1 LRGIL
6 IPHSKKSPREA
17 LASLL
22 KLIPLS
28 FEGEGDT
35 GGEVANYPIP
45 LLFSSFCHKKPQP
58 SSGSWWIGRI
68 KNQVKRR

>member
-35 GGEVANYPIP
+35 GGEVANYPTP
-45 LLFSSFCHKKPQP
+45 FSFPVSA
-58 SSGSWWIGRI
+58 I
-68 KNQVKRR
+68 KNLNLLQAPGGLAE